1 MEDLVAQLTTLLGVD
16 APTVQLVLAGLLD
29 IARQGLGPDG
39 AALIAGIPGASD
51 LLAANLMG
59 SGHLA
64 GLLGGGPDPDALMR
78 LAEDSGLDPAQVG
91 TIADMLLTYVEK
103 TAGPDAANELFAAL
117 PGLGELG

>member
-1 MEDLVAQLTTLLGVD
+1 MEDLVTQLATLLGTD
-16 APTVQLVLAGLLD
+16 AHTVGMVLAGLLD

-39 AALIAGIPGASD
+39 AELIARIPGATD

-59 SGHLA
+59 TGGIA
-64 GLLGGGPDPDALMR
+64 GLLGGPDPNALGQ
-78 LAEDSGLDPAQVG
+78 LVQDSGLDPGQVA

-103 TAGPDAANELFAAL
+103 TVGTQAANQLFSAL